1 MSTKYKSGAISEDFP
16 LYHNENTPIYYP
28 NNLIKH
34 HKKVSDIRI
43 MVSNEHPDIFRIK
56 GMKEGG
62 YINPHLKE
70 VLKVDREE
78 YFKKFQEISKKIKL
92 IDLIKSSKQYSQN
105 PKYLNLIN
113 NESYINKK
121 KTIDFSNSSRNVDN
135 NAFSISLENNN
146 NLLNKALRTLNMER
160 ERITRNN
167 IKKNLDLE
175 KTKKVGGNYIIF
187 QDDFNKLRKIKSD
200 ININKSSYT
209 SNYNSFKISESLKED
224 KTREFFYP
232 RKPVYKL
239 NPLLNTKTIFKP
251 PPYAFPKWSQF
262 SENYFA
268 LSNTPKGLL
277 KKGGLFTEFVN
288 KNFDKIKVINND
300 IKKKLKQEREK
311 NNLKK
316 MKYSIDEIQKDN
328 NRKNKFKAFSPVN
341 KYTNTN
347 NSLFDKMKKLGVK
360 NNSYRSIFEVN
371 KLK

>member
-187 QDDFNKLRKIKSD
+187 QDDFNKLKKIKSD

-262 SENYFA
+262 SENYLA

-316 MKYSIDEIQKDN
+316 MKNSIDEVQKDN
-328 NRKNKFKAFSPVN
+328 NGKNKFKAFSPVN

-347 NSLFDKMKKLGVK
+347 NFLFDKMKKLGVK
-360 NNSYRSIFEVN
+360 NNSYRSIFDVN
-371 KLK
+371 KL